1 MGVILK
7 RVVLWPAFLGLAG
20 SLLMPQMAHAEKRK
34 LLVGA
39 FQDVTVYGDMQVNI
53 VTGKSQSAS
62 ATGDRRILDLLR
74 IDRESEHLI
83 VRVQQ
88 PPNDD
93 NGLRV
98 KEPLVITL
106 NTLEIRNISLSGNA
120 QIRVNGIK
128 QDGVSRI
135 ILDGGGSI
143 DIDTIKTDKL
153 TVAMSGTGRVTI
165 GKGSAREST
174 LRMQGAGIYDA
185 QNLQVRKFE
194 LQQNGNASVKALA
207 DESAVISNE
216 GAGNI
221 DITGNAEC
229 FIRKAGS
236 AVIRCPQDRK
246 LGLIVPKNK

>member
-1 MGVILK
+1 MGNTSK
-7 RVVLWPAFLGLAG
+7 RVFLWPAFLALAA
-20 SLLMPQMAHAEKRK
+20 SLSMPQMAHAEKRK

-39 FQDVTVYGDMQVNI
+39 FQDVTIYGDMQVNI

-74 IDRESEHLI
+74 IDRYSEHVI

-93 NGLRV
+93 NGIRV
-98 KEPLVITL
+98 KEPLVVTL
-106 NTLEIRNISLSGNA
+106 NTLEIRNISVSGNA

-143 DIDTIKTDKL
+143 DIDAIKSDTL
-153 TVAMSGTGRVTI
+153 SVAMSGSGRVTI
-165 GKGSAREST
+165 GQGAVREST
-174 LRMQGAGIYDA
+174 LRIQGSGIYDA
-185 QNLQVRKFE
+185 QNLQARKFE
-194 LQQNGNASVKALA
+194 LQQNGNASVKARA
-207 DESAVISNE
+207 DESALISND

-229 FIRKAGS
+229 FIRRAGS
-236 AVIRCPQDRK
+236 AIIRCPQDKISSVRASTK
-246 LGLIVPKNK
+246 K